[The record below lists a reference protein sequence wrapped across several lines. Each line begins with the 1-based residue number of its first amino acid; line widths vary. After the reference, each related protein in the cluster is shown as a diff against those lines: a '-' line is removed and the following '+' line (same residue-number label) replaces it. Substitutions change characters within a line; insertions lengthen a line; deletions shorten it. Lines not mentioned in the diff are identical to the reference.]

1 MFCAARGARSLR
13 ANVLARFVFGGGCS
27 ILLLSQAIC
36 PVVALLARV
45 APTPEMVA
53 VLDETG
59 ECTPC
64 KAGVDDCFV
73 RLVEWLEAQ
82 VRGDDTVPFPA
93 DCSAEVEA

>member
-36 PVVALLARV
+36 PAVALLAKV
-45 APTPEMVA
+45 APTPTMLA
-53 VLDETG
+53 AMDESG

-64 KAGVDDCFV
+64 KAGMDECVR
-73 RLVEWLEAQ
+73 RLVEWLDAQ
-82 VRGDDTVPFPA
+82 IRGDDTVPFPA
-93 DCSAEVEA
+93 DCTAEVHA